1 MKYRPS
7 KYAFT
12 KPRMISPSKF
22 LILVVEF
29 PELQAARFLIT
40 CTAQHLRFSILT
52 NVISP
57 PDFSYPQVII
67 PEGGGSYGAGLS
79 ADTLPMHGLGYGLPL
94 SRLYARYF
102 RQDGGVLN
110 IFT

>member
-1 MKYRPS
+1 M
-7 KYAFT
+7 
-12 KPRMISPSKF
+12 
-22 LILVVEF
+22 LV
-29 PELQAARFLIT
+29 
-40 CTAQHLRFSILT
+40 H
-52 NVISP
+52 P
-57 PDFSYPQVII
+57 PDLSYLQVII

-102 RQDGGVLN
+102 RQDEGVSN